1 MDVNLSAAWVNYLQG
16 RGHEAEH
23 WSLIGAHDADD
34 REIMAYCAGAGA
46 IVLTGDMDFA
56 EIHAF
61 EGASQPSVIQLRS
74 RDMLPNALGAEVAR
88 ALAIAASHLA
98 QGAIVTIK
106 STRMRVAKLP
116 IGTTE
121 PR

>member
-1 MDVNLSAAWVNYLQG
+1 MDVNLSAAWVAFLQG

-23 WSLIGAHDADD
+23 WSLIGAHDAGD
-34 REIMAYCAGAGA
+34 REIMAYCAGVGA
-46 IVLTGDMDFA
+46 VILTGDMDFA
-56 EIHAF
+56 EMHAF
-61 EGASQPSVIQLRS
+61 EGTSRPSVIQLRAK
-74 RDMLPNALGAEVAR
+74 DMLPIALGAEVAR

-98 QGAIVTIK
+98 LGAIVTIK

-116 IGTTE
+116 IGNTE